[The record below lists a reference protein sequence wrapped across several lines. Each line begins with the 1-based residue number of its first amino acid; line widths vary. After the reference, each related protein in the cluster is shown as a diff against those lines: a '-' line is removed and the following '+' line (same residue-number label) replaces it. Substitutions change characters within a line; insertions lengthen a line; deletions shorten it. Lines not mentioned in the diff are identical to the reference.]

1 MPFNYLFQVIT
12 AVIMSKKKNPS
23 SACMRLFWH
32 TWNSFL
38 CMYFWEVC
46 CVVIKKQWVMTL
58 PAKLMYGILFS
69 TAGVSLLALS
79 REMSSVE
86 MVFLLDKQTGAHKSN
101 MYFKK
106 ICLFSLQWLFL
117 LSSVN
122 TWCNLLSTATEI
134 LHFSIHL
141 MSQKEQ
147 PPNAQRRMTKTMHC
161 GSFGPKSWFSE
172 VLRQQRSL
180 RCQVQMSPCE
190 CWIKWFS
197 KHKAD

>member
-1 MPFNYLFQVIT
+1 MGSCSALQEFLYW
-12 AVIMSKKKNPS
+12 PS
-23 SACMRLFWH
+23 PEKCPPL
-32 TWNSFL
+32 
-38 CMYFWEVC
+38 E
-46 CVVIKKQWVMTL
+46 K
-58 PAKLMYGILFS
+58 
-69 TAGVSLLALS
+69 
-79 REMSSVE
+79 

-180 RCQVQMSPCE
+180 RCQVQMSPCD